1 MKDLFSGQFTTSA
14 TPVLPSLPPFAGF
27 LHDARTA
34 IDLLVELQH
43 PQYQRGGGNGTFWAT
58 G

>member
-1 MKDLFSGQFTTSA
+1 MKDLFSGELNHPTGVA
-14 TPVLPSLPPFAGF
+14 LPTLNPFAGF

-34 IDLLVELQH
+34 IERLIELQQ
-43 PQYQRGGGNGTFWAT
+43 PQGVRGGGNGWGAS